1 MKGLQFTSSCR
12 NAFLI
17 FFLFVPSV
25 QAAERMAVLNFELK
39 DLTLAPGTEAEL
51 ARTESIAPLLRNELD
66 KTYGYQIIPIASHT
80 QNEADVAVG
89 YLFDHADVAADLCKA
104 HGADWITV
112 GRLHKPSFLFAYIKA
127 HLINCNSKKLVGN
140 YTIEVKGAGK
150 DLTAKGVAKLAIE
163 IDQTIQSI

>member
-1 MKGLQFTSSCR
+1 MKGLKVISSYR

-17 FFLFVPSV
+17 FLLLVPSV
-25 QAAERMAVLNFELK
+25 QAAERIVVLNYELK
-39 DLTLAPGTEAEL
+39 DLTLVPATEAEL
-51 ARTESIAPLLRNELD
+51 ARTDSIAPLLRNELE
-66 KTYGYQIIPIASHT
+66 KTYGYQIVPIASQV

-89 YLFDHADVAADLCKA
+89 YLFDHADVAADLCKV

-127 HLINCNSKKLVGN
+127 HLINCNSKNLVGN

-163 IDQTIQSI
+163 IDQTIQSN

>member
-1 MKGLQFTSSCR
+1 MKGLKVNSSYR

-17 FFLFVPSV
+17 FLLLVPSV
-25 QAAERMAVLNFELK
+25 QAAERIAVLNYELK
-39 DLTLAPGTEAEL
+39 DLTLVPGTEAEL
-51 ARTESIAPLLRNELD
+51 ARTDSIAPLLRNELE
-66 KTYGYQIIPIASHT
+66 KTHGYQIILIASQI

-89 YLFDHADVAADLCKA
+89 YLFDHADVAADLCKV

-112 GRLHKPSFLFAYIKA
+112 GRLHKPTFLFAYIKA

>member
-1 MKGLQFTSSCR
+1 MKGLKVISSYR

-17 FFLFVPSV
+17 FLLLVPSV
-25 QAAERMAVLNFELK
+25 QAAERIVVLNYELK
-39 DLTLAPGTEAEL
+39 DLTLVPGTEAEL
-51 ARTESIAPLLRNELD
+51 ARTDSIAPLLRNELE
-66 KTYGYQIIPIASHT
+66 KTYGYQIILIASQI
-80 QNEADVAVG
+80 QNETDVAVG
-89 YLFDHADVAADLCKA
+89 YLFDHADVAADLCKV

-127 HLINCNSKKLVGN
+127 HLINCNSKNLVGN

-163 IDQTIQSI
+163 IDQTIQSS

>member
-1 MKGLQFTSSCR
+1 MKGLKVISSYR

-17 FFLFVPSV
+17 FLLLVPSV
-25 QAAERMAVLNFELK
+25 QAAERIVVLNYELK
-39 DLTLAPGTEAEL
+39 DLTLVPGTEAEL
-51 ARTESIAPLLRNELD
+51 ARTDSIAPLLRNELE
-66 KTYGYQIIPIASHT
+66 KTHGYQIILIASQI

-89 YLFDHADVAADLCKA
+89 YLFDHADVAADLCKV

-127 HLINCNSKKLVGN
+127 HLINCNSKNLVGN

>member
-1 MKGLQFTSSCR
+1 MKGRKVISSYR

-17 FFLFVPSV
+17 FLLLVPSV
-25 QAAERMAVLNFELK
+25 QAAERIVVLNYELK
-39 DLTLAPGTEAEL
+39 DLTLVPGTEAEL
-51 ARTESIAPLLRNELD
+51 ARTDSIAPLLRNELE
-66 KTYGYQIIPIASHT
+66 KTYGYQIVPIVSQV

-89 YLFDHADVAADLCKA
+89 YLFDHSDVAAELCKV

-127 HLINCNSKKLVGN
+127 HLINCNSKNLVGN

>member
-1 MKGLQFTSSCR
+1 MQRLKFVSSYR

-17 FFLFVPSV
+17 FLLFAPSV
-25 QAAERMAVLNFELK
+25 QAAERMAILNFELK

-51 ARTESIAPLLRNELD
+51 ARTESIAPLLRNELE
-66 KTYGYQIIPIASHT
+66 KKYGYQIISIASHI

-89 YLFDHADVAADLCKA
+89 YLFDHADVAADLCKQ

-127 HLINCNSKKLVGN
+127 HLINCNSKKPVGN
-140 YTIEVKGAGK
+140 FTIEVKGAAK
-150 DLTAKGVAKLAIE
+150 NLTAKGVAKLAIE